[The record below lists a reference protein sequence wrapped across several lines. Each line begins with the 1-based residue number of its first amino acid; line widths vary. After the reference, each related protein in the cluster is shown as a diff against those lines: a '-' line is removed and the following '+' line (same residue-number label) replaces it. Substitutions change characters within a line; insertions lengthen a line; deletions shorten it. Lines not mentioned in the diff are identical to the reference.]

1 MVAAEVVAR
10 PPLTLVDV
18 RYRPPVLPWSARRRT
33 EARAGISVAA
43 DLACALDPARL
54 SVRVGI
60 DPDPWQRRLLRS
72 QARQQLVLTSRQVGK
87 STTTAIL
94 ASHTAIY
101 CPGEPVLILSPS
113 LRQSSLL
120 FAKIKWTLKRLG
132 SEAVAMETDNA
143 LSVRLSNGSEIHSL
157 PGKSGTVRGFSAVR
171 LVIVD
176 EAAFVADDLYTAVSP
191 MLAVS
196 GGRLILLS
204 TPFGKRGFLYDQ
216 WENGGGDWERI
227 MVTADQCLRIPPD
240 FLAAERRKLGILYD
254 QEYGCAFLDVQ
265 RAVFRHDDVAR
276 AITDEVRP
284 LFALGEV
291 A

>member
-10 PPLTLVDV
+10 PPLTLLAA
-18 RYRPPVLPWSARRRT
+18 RYRPPVLPWTARRRS
-33 EARAGISVAA
+33 EARAGVSVAA
-43 DLACALDPARL
+43 DLACAFDPAKL
-54 SVRVGI
+54 STRVGI
-60 DPDPWQRRLLRS
+60 APDPWQRRLLRS
-72 QARQQLVLTSRQVGK
+72 DARQQLVLTSRQVGK
-87 STTTAIL
+87 STTTAVL

-132 SEAVAMETDNA
+132 SSAVEMETDNA

-216 WENGGGDWERI
+216 WENGGADWERI
-227 MVTADQCLRIPPD
+227 RVTADQCPRIPPE
-240 FLAAERRKLGILYD
+240 FLAAERRKLGALYD
-254 QEYGCAFLDVQ
+254 QEYQCAFLDIQ

-276 AITDEVRP
+276 AITDEVQP